1 VLLSIAVVS
10 SASPDCFLV
19 ACARCGSVDE
29 AGCLVREEIVKAGP
43 EKSGTPWGREIVMR
57 KEKLRGKCDFSEQF
71 LSEHDSRLVSR
82 KWACNRLV
90 SCFPTHGNL

>member
-43 EKSGTPWGREIVMR
+43 EKSGTPMGSRNSYAKRKVARQMR
-57 KEKLRGKCDFSEQF
+57 FF
-71 LSEHDSRLVSR
+71 
-82 KWACNRLV
+82 
-90 SCFPTHGNL
+90 